1 MKVRP
6 SAMILNGESILTLR
20 YNYGNINVY
29 ALPGGNPDPGEN
41 LAEALKRE
49 LTEELGIHTE
59 IGKMV
64 FCGEVIWNEIQKE
77 TLHMVFATEISSG
90 VPEPNPAQTTALE
103 MVWLPFSELS
113 HTILYPNVGK
123 YLLSYIQGKPEPAH
137 VGVIDQPY
145 IQ

>member
-6 SAMILNGESILTLR
+6 SAMILNGESLLTLR

-41 LAEALKRE
+41 LTEALKRE
-49 LTEELGIHTE
+49 LVEELGIHTE

-77 TLHMVFATEISSG
+77 TLHMVFATEITSG
-90 VPEPNPAQTTALE
+90 VPEPNPDQTTALE
-103 MVWLPFSELS
+103 MVWLPFSELNHS
-113 HTILYPNVGK
+113 ILYPNVGK
-123 YLLSYIQGKPEPAH
+123 FLLGYINGKPEAAH
-137 VGVIDQPY
+137 IGVIDQPY

>member
-20 YNYGNINVY
+20 YNYGNVNVY

-41 LAEALKRE
+41 LTDALERE
-49 LTEELGIHTE
+49 LTEELGISTKT
-59 IGKMV
+59 GKMV
-64 FCGEVIWNEIQKE
+64 FCGEVIWDEIKKE
-77 TLHMVFATEISSG
+77 TLHIIFESG
-90 VPEPNPAQTTALE
+90 ITSGAPELNAKETTALE

>member
-6 SAMILNGESILTLR
+6 SAMILNGESVLTLR
-20 YNYGNINVY
+20 YNYGNVNVY

-41 LAEALKRE
+41 LTEALMRE
-49 LTEELGIHTE
+49 LTEELE
-59 IGKMV
+59 IETKIGPMV
-64 FCGEVIWNEIQKE
+64 FCGEVIWDEIKKE
-77 TLHMVFATEISSG
+77 TLHIIFATEITSG
-90 VPEPNPAQTTALE
+90 IPKVNAAETTALE
-103 MVWLPFSELS
+103 LVWLPFSELS

>member
-6 SAMILNGESILTLR
+6 SAMILNGESVLTLR
-20 YNYGNINVY
+20 YNYGNVDVF

-41 LAEALKRE
+41 LTEALSRE
-49 LTEELGIHTE
+49 LTEELGIQTR
-59 IGKMV
+59 IGQMV
-64 FCGEVIWNEIQKE
+64 FCGEVIWDEIKKE
-77 TLHMVFATEISSG
+77 TLHIIFSTEITSG
-90 VPEPNPAQTTALE
+90 TPELNPSETTALE
-103 MVWLPFSELS
+103 LVWLPFSALS

-145 IQ
+145 IT

>member
-6 SAMILNGESILTLR
+6 SAMIIKDEAVLTLR
-20 YNYGNINVY
+20 YNYGNINVF

-41 LAEALKRE
+41 LTEALTRE
-49 LTEELGIHTE
+49 LTEELGIETK

-64 FCGEVIWNEIQKE
+64 FCGEVIWDEIKKE
-77 TLHMVFATEISSG
+77 TLHIIFASEITSG
-90 VPEPNPAQTTALE
+90 NPELNPAETTALE
-103 MVWLPFSELS
+103 LVWLPFSDVS

-123 YLLSYIQGKPEPAH
+123 YLLSYIQGKPEPGH

>member
-20 YNYGNINVY
+20 YNYGNVNVF

-41 LAEALKRE
+41 LTDALSRE
-49 LTEELGIHTE
+49 LTEELKITTKT
-59 IGKMV
+59 GKMV
-64 FCGEVIWNEIQKE
+64 FCGEVIWDEIKKE
-77 TLHMVFATEISSG
+77 TLHIIFESEITAG
-90 VPEPNPAQTTALE
+90 VPEINAAETTALE

>member
-6 SAMILNGESILTLR
+6 SAMILNGESVLTLR
-20 YNYGNINVY
+20 YNYGNVNVF

-41 LAEALKRE
+41 LTEALTRE
-49 LTEELGIHTE
+49 LTEELGIHTK

-64 FCGEVIWNEIQKE
+64 FCGEVIWDEIKKE
-77 TLHMVFATEISSG
+77 TLHIIFATDISVG
-90 VPEPNPAQTTALE
+90 VPVLNPTETTALE
-103 MVWLPFSELS
+103 IVWLPFSELNHS
-113 HTILYPNVGK
+113 ILYPNVGK
-123 YLLSYIQGKPEPAH
+123 YLLSYIQGKPESGH